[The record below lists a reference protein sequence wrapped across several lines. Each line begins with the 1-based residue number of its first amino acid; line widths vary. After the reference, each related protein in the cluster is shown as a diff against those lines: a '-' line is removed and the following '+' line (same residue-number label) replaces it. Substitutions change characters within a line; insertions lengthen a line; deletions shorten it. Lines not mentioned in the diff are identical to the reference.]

1 VWNRKTRCD
10 KGKLRILDENR
21 DTDTDS
27 SEINKSVVCEIVGID
42 SSFTQFSYLS
52 AALDIPCMSS
62 AAYFSVENEV
72 LNSVKE
78 AATNEMIDAGQVDFR
93 LAIQM

>member
-1 VWNRKTRCD
+1 M
-10 KGKLRILDENR
+10 
-21 DTDTDS
+21 
-27 SEINKSVVCEIVGID
+27 D

-62 AAYFSVENEV
+62 VTHFAVENEV

-78 AATNEMIDAGQVDFR
+78 VVRNAGQVDFR
-93 LAIQM
+93 LAREGGELDSNGVAMVTVIHF

>member
-1 VWNRKTRCD
+1 VWNIRHGGIKPRKTRCD

-27 SEINKSVVCEIVGID
+27 SEINKSVVCGIVAMD
-42 SSFTQFSYLS
+42 SSFTQFSYL
-52 AALDIPCMSS
+52 S

-78 AATNEMIDAGQVDFR
+78 VATNEMIDAGQVDFR